1 MDRIT
6 ASADGDFYTLLYGC
20 LWIVCRADPEQ
31 AVKYVVEPPEQA
43 KPEWKGQLLEKPS
56 LKVRTSRYRQR
67 HRAIID
73 FLQVSGSSLIQCYA
87 PATGQSLGRV
97 NPSTADGIDRAIA
110 KANAAQSKWAQT
122 SFIQRR
128 KVLKTMLKFIL
139 QNQEVIARVACLDSG
154 KTMVDASLGEILVT
168 VEKLRW
174 TIKHG
179 EASLKGEKR
188 DTSFLMMYKW
198 NEVTYEPLGVV
209 AACVSWK

>member
-20 LWIVCRADPEQ
+20 LWIVALSIIWIFCRADPEQ

-87 PATGQSLGRV
+87 NRTVPWSSQSLHRRWHRPRHCESERGTVEMGTDELHSAPQGVEDHAQIYTPEPGSHCAGRV
-97 NPSTADGIDRAIA
+97 SGLGQDDGGREPGRDFGDR
-110 KANAAQSKWAQT
+110 
-122 SFIQRR
+122 
-128 KVLKTMLKFIL
+128 
-139 QNQEVIARVACLDSG
+139 
-154 KTMVDASLGEILVT
+154 GEI
-168 VEKLRW
+168 
-174 TIKHG
+174 
-179 EASLKGEKR
+179 
-188 DTSFLMMYKW
+188 
-198 NEVTYEPLGVV
+198 EVDNQ
-209 AACVSWK
+209 AWRS